1 MRRLLLVLSIVGA
14 ASLAAQDTRSTSVLP
29 DAEKARFL
37 LDAKVVSRRAE
48 PLGGTGT
55 RRATLALNGLEHEAH
70 VQAVE
75 GYDLQVQVQGE
86 ELGLR
91 DNWRNNVAAYR
102 LDRLLGL
109 GMVPVTVER
118 RDELDEASFTW
129 CVDELLLDE
138 RSRLKKKVA
147 PPDAEAWDGQLGAV
161 RIFDQLIYNLD
172 REAGSLLIDK
182 EWRAWMVGHSRAFR
196 VYKKLPAPKRLGW
209 RCPRGLLAGLR
220 VLDRSTIER
229 SMAGLL
235 DADRIDGLL
244 ARRDAIV
251 RHFDERIAD
260 LGEDAVLYD
269 LPPRP

>member
-1 MRRLLLVLSIVGA
+1 MVGA
-14 ASLAAQDTRSTSVLP
+14 GPAGAQDARSTNALS
-29 DAEKARFL
+29 DAQKERFL

-48 PLGGTGT
+48 PQGGTGT
-55 RRATLALNGLEHEAH
+55 RRVTLALNGLEHEAQ

-75 GYDLQVQVQGE
+75 GYDLQVQVRGE

-129 CVDELLLDE
+129 WVDDFLVDE
-138 RSRLKKKVA
+138 RSRKKTLG
-147 PPDAEAWDGQLGAV
+147 PPDTEAWERQLDAV

-172 REAGSLLIDK
+172 RSPARVLIDT
-182 EWRAWMVGHSRAFR
+182 EWRLWIVGYSRAFR
-196 VYKKLPAPKRLGW
+196 VYEKLQAPKSLGV

-220 VLDRSTIER
+220 RLDRPAIER
-229 SMAGLL
+229 SMTGLL
-235 DADRIDGLL
+235 DSDRIDGLL
-244 ARRDAIV
+244 SRRDAIV
-251 RHFDERIAD
+251 THFDKRIEEM
-260 LGEDAVLYD
+260 GEQAVLYD
-269 LPPRP
+269 LPPRSQAAR